1 MRLHEIRHID
11 RPIEEVFAFTADF
24 ANAEKWDP
32 GVASSRRIDDGPPG
46 AGARYQL
53 MVAFGSSEI
62 PMVYEITEWDQ
73 DERVVLFGKG
83 DTLEAVD
90 EIRFQSSDGGTRVDY
105 TAELTFTNW
114 FRFIVPLMSPALRR
128 VGEKALDGL
137 VAALER

>member
-11 RPIEEVFAFTADF
+11 RPLEEVFAFTADF

-32 GVASSRRIDDGPPG
+32 GVASSRRIDDRPPG

-53 MVAFGSSEI
+53 MVAFGPSEI

-73 DERVVLFGKG
+73 NERVVLVGEG
-83 DTLEAVD
+83 DALKAVD
-90 EIRFQSSDGGTRVDY
+90 EIRFQPADGGTLVDY
-105 TAELTFTNW
+105 TADLTFTNW
-114 FRFIVPLMSPALRR
+114 VRFVVPFMAPALRR

>member
-11 RPIEEVFAFTADF
+11 RPPDQVFAFTADF

-32 GVASSRRIDDGPPG
+32 GVASSRRMDEGPPG
-46 AGARYQL
+46 VGARYEV

-73 DERVVLFGKG
+73 DARVVLVGKG
-83 DTLEAVD
+83 DTMEAVD
-90 EIRFQSSDGGTRVDY
+90 EIRFQPGNGGTLVDY

-114 FRFIVPLMSPALRR
+114 FRFVVPLMSPALRR

-137 VAALER
+137 VTTLER